1 MLHGMASDAT
11 NDTVALR
18 TWVEAR
24 RVWLELAD
32 GRIVSFPA
40 SKYPLLA
47 DAPQNLLEKV
57 KLRLNGLAL
66 RWEELDEDIWVDD
79 AVCGRFPRPREAV
92 AA

>member
-1 MLHGMASDAT
+1 METEKETAA
-11 NDTVALR
+11 VR
-18 TWVEAR
+18 CWVEDR

-32 GRIVSFPA
+32 QRLVSFPA

-47 DAPQNLLEKV
+47 AASNDQLAKAT
-57 KLRLNGLAL
+57 LRLQGLAL

-79 AVCGRFPRPREAV
+79 AVCGRFPRAREL

>member
-1 MLHGMASDAT
+1 MET
-11 NDTVALR
+11 ETKETVALR
-18 TWVEAR
+18 CWVENR
-24 RVWLELAD
+24 RVSLELAD
-32 GRIVSFPA
+32 GRLLSFPA

-47 DAPQNLLEKV
+47 NAPQALLEKV

-79 AVCGRFPRPREAV
+79 AVCGRFPRQKEV